1 MTLQNISR
9 LIDVALPVKI
19 GLPRWGEELMPR
31 VILGGAGW
39 PRRAAL
45 AILLM
50 GLTVSQTAWSQ
61 SSDAAKPSADP
72 AAAGVDIRL
81 LTLPKSQIWKDDF
94 DRMKHRRLVRI
105 LVPPSRTLFFQ
116 DKGIIRGVSAEAAFE
131 FEQWLNKRYPAKPY
145 KFYVMLVP
153 TPRDKLMTRLRE
165 GRGDIIAANLTIT
178 PERSKLVEFAPP
190 WLTGV
195 KEVLVTGPQSPQ
207 ITSLEDL
214 GGKEVRVRKSSSYHE
229 NLLALNKKLAK
240 PIKIADIDE
249 NLEDEDLME
258 MVSAGLLPFAVVDT
272 HKAKLWASILPDLNV
287 REDIAIH
294 EGGDIAW
301 AFRKNSPHLKKELEE
316 FIADAKT
323 KPTLSDIKYRYY
335 KSGKPVKNVLAS
347 GDRDKFKEL
356 AVYFKTYG
364 SRFKIDPYLLTAQGY
379 QESGFDQ
386 SMKMRSGAVGIMQ
399 IKPSTAREKEIAI
412 PDIVTRAEDNIHAG
426 AKYLR
431 FLANKYVNDPAV
443 NEPNRVL
450 MALAAYNAGPG
461 NLKKF
466 RDRARQNGL
475 DPNKWFGNVETGAA
489 AVVGQ
494 ETVQYVGNIYKYYV
508 VYSTISSEDQ
518 AKR

>member
-1 MTLQNISR
+1 L
-9 LIDVALPVKI
+9 VFV
-19 GLPRWGEELMPR
+19 
-31 VILGGAGW
+31 
-39 PRRAAL
+39 AAL
-45 AILLM
+45 NVAALQPAQA
-50 GLTVSQTAWSQ
+50 QTQPPDPATTG
-61 SSDAAKPSADP
+61 SAD
-72 AAAGVDIRL
+72 GEQVRL
-81 LTLPKSQIWKDDF
+81 LALPKSRVWRDDF
-94 DRMKHRRLVRI
+94 DHMQKRRLVRI

-116 DKGIIRGVSAEAAFE
+116 DKGVVRGVAAEAAFE
-131 FEQWLNKRYPAKPY
+131 FEKWLNKRYPAKPY
-145 KFYVMLVP
+145 KFYVVLTP
-153 TPRDKLMTRLRE
+153 TPRDKLLQYLRE
-165 GRGDIIAANLTIT
+165 GKGDIVAANMTVT
-178 PERSKLVEFAPP
+178 PEREKLVDFARP
-190 WLTGV
+190 WLKGV
-195 KEVLVTGPQSPQ
+195 KEVLVTGPKAPQ
-207 ITSLEDL
+207 VATLDDL
-214 GGKEVRVRKSSSYHE
+214 AGQEIKVRKSSSYHE
-229 NLLALNKKLAK
+229 SLVALNKKLAK
-240 PIKIADIDE
+240 PIRISTIDE

-258 MVSAGLLPFAVVDT
+258 MVGAGLLPWAVVDT
-272 HKAKLWASILPDLNV
+272 HKAKLWAAILPNVTV

-301 AFRKNSPHLKKELEE
+301 AIRKNSPLLAKELEE
-316 FIADAKT
+316 FIADAT
-323 KPTLSDIKYRYY
+323 AKPAMSDINYRYY
-335 KSGKPVKNVLAS
+335 KSGKPVKNALS
-347 GDRDKFKEL
+347 EDSHQKFKEL
-356 AVYFKTYG
+356 IAYFRTYG
-364 SRFKIDPYLLTAQGY
+364 ARFKIDPFLLTAQGY

-508 VYSTISSEDQ
+508 VYSTIVENRKPPD
-518 AKR
+518 